1 MLGNYSALLIGDSI
15 IAGLS
20 RCSYIWKRYFK
31 PLNAINCGI
40 GEDRVDNILWR
51 CQNLPLRSHLQNAV
65 FMCGTNNIQHNSV
78 EDILDGIVEIA
89 LSLRRKYHPIAI
101 FVCGRLHRDNNWS
114 INRVYIYEI
123 NNCLCCKS
131 KLNGINLF
139 KHTGWTLQDGSLKP
153 NLFYANKLHLTEER
167 NTKLAASIYNSIN
180 PNANLINK
188 VASISS
194 TLFAC
199 DTGFN
204 LKQEHFP
211 MLSCNFSVRNSVCN
225 PDKPT
230 VKYVCKYFL

>member
-114 INRVYIYEI
+114 INRLFIYEI
-123 NNCLCCKS
+123 NNCQS
-131 KLNGINLF
+131 KLNSINFF
-139 KHTGWTLQDGSLKP
+139 KHTDWTLQDGSLKP
-153 NLFYANKLHLTEER
+153 NLFHANKLHLIEER
-167 NTKLAASIYNSIN
+167 NAKLAASIYNSIN
-180 PNANLINK
+180 PNAHLINK
-188 VASISS
+188 VVSIYSK
-194 TLFAC
+194 LFAC

-204 LKQEHFP
+204 LKQEYFP
-211 MLSCNFSVRNSVCN
+211 MLPYNFSVRNSVCN